1 MEKLRYVF
9 LSMISSIAMV
19 ILGQVPF
26 ADSSIAEMRSP
37 SGDRYAY
44 VHKRT
49 YRRHVGGTI
58 RHCICYSVSSSGHVQ
73 NWWQVSRHY
82 SWNRAVAARNRYS
95 QARNTCP
102 GTCSRS
108 MLVRRQQPRG
118 RNARGGNTRAC
129 QARHG
134 RSYYWSSSRRRCVRY
149 QTRSR
154 ATGSSAACRAKYG
167 RNYYW
172 SFAKRRCVRFQTRT
186 RRNPKPRSGGG
197 GKRDCLIYGVVK
209 CN

>member
-1 MEKLRYVF
+1 MLRYLP
-9 LSMISSIAMV
+9 LSLILSIALVM
-19 ILGQVPF
+19 LGQVPF
-26 ADSSIAEMRSP
+26 ADSSSAQMRSP

-44 VHKRT
+44 VHKRS
-49 YRRHVGGTI
+49 YRRTI
-58 RHCICYSVSSSGHVQ
+58 RNTIRSCTCYSVSFSSRVQ
-73 NWWQVSRHY
+73 SWWQVSRHY

-102 GTCSRS
+102 GTCSRP
-108 MLVRRQQPRG
+108 MFVRRQQPRG
-118 RNARGGNTRAC
+118 GNARRGNTRAC

-134 RSYYWSSSRRRCVRY
+134 RSYYWSPSRRRCVRY

-167 RNYYW
+167 RNHYW
-172 SFAKRRCVRFQTRT
+172 SFAQRRCVRFRTRT
-186 RRNPKPRSGGG
+186 GRNTNRGSGGG
-197 GKRDCLIYGVVK
+197 GKKDCLIYGVVK